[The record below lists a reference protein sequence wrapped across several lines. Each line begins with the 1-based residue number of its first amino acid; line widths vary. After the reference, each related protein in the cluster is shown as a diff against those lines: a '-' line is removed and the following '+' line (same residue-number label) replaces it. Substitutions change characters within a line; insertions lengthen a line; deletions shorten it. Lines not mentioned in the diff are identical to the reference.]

1 MLKKHT
7 LKLLAL
13 GFLPVFWGI
22 AIYSTDLLTVSTIF
36 ELAFFAL
43 WCWVS
48 YKAADP
54 YRKPLYQALLLCAV
68 TLTILTAEMGRG
80 LIFGWG
86 FVSAGW
92 YMRPFVWTPHL
103 LMYLLT
109 GSVSPIPVCLA
120 AGASL
125 FIPAYIGCRMKSIV

>member
-1 MLKKHT
+1 MLKKLD

-13 GFLPVFWGI
+13 GALPVFGGI
-22 AIYSTDLLTVSTIF
+22 AIYSTGLLTIFTTF
-36 ELAFFAL
+36 ELSFLAL

-68 TLTILTAEMGRG
+68 TLTILTAEMGWG

-92 YMRPFVWTPHL
+92 YMRPFVWMPHL
-103 LMYLLT
+103 VMYLLT
-109 GSVSPIPVCLA
+109 GTVSPIPVCLV
-120 AGASL
+120 AGISL
-125 FIPAYIGCRMKSIV
+125 FLPAYIGCRMKSIV